1 MLPNRVYIFQAFTL
15 VAGLC
20 LASAAFGAD
29 VLWINSV
36 GGNWSTAANWNTGT
50 VPGPSDNV
58 LLSNSGTYTVTLDVD
73 ATVAS
78 LTVGGT
84 SGAQTLSAS
93 SRTITINTSSAI
105 SANGI
110 LNLINSTAAG
120 VGILTSQG
128 TLNIENSTIN
138 AALVNQ
144 GLLVF
149 RGGANNLAGS
159 FENQAGGTLRVI
171 GDGSFS
177 GAQLTLALGFTNHGL
192 IELTSVVNAQPATL
206 IVTSGT
212 LVNTAG
218 AQINVLAGSGN
229 GGRTLT
235 AQLDNQ
241 GTLNVATSLLINKA
255 SVAQIDEGTINV
267 SAGQTLQISGGTFEI
282 NARGVLQGSGT
293 VDVSNISFTNSGSV
307 NPGSALGHLS
317 VVGSFPQTASGAVNV
332 EIGGRTLGV
341 DYDQLQIS
349 GNATLAGTLNIGL
362 TNGFRPSGGD
372 SFEVLRFGS
381 HTRAFDHING
391 LDLGGGLFL
400 QPIFS
405 ATNMFL
411 TTIDTRP
418 KIVFETPRVLSGGAV
433 EIILDGTAG
442 RDFVIEASTNLALS
456 IWTPIV
462 TSTNSGA
469 IFDLVLTDVTNFPAR
484 FFRFKQ

>member
-29 VLWINSV
+29 VLWINSL

-110 LNLINSTAAG
+110 LSLINSTAAG

-206 IVTSGT
+206 IVSSGT
-212 LVNTAG
+212 LVNAAG
-218 AQINVLAGSGN
+218 AQIN
-229 GGRTLT
+229 
-235 AQLDNQ
+235 
-241 GTLNVATSLLINKA
+241 
-255 SVAQIDEGTINV
+255 
-267 SAGQTLQISGGTFEI
+267 
-282 NARGVLQGSGT
+282 
-293 VDVSNISFTNSGSV
+293 
-307 NPGSALGHLS
+307 
-317 VVGSFPQTASGAVNV
+317 
-332 EIGGRTLGV
+332 
-341 DYDQLQIS
+341 
-349 GNATLAGTLNIGL
+349 
-362 TNGFRPSGGD
+362 
-372 SFEVLRFGS
+372 
-381 HTRAFDHING
+381 
-391 LDLGGGLFL
+391 
-400 QPIFS
+400 
-405 ATNMFL
+405 
-411 TTIDTRP
+411 
-418 KIVFETPRVLSGGAV
+418 
-433 EIILDGTAG
+433 
-442 RDFVIEASTNLALS
+442 
-456 IWTPIV
+456 
-462 TSTNSGA
+462 
-469 IFDLVLTDVTNFPAR
+469 
-484 FFRFKQ
+484 